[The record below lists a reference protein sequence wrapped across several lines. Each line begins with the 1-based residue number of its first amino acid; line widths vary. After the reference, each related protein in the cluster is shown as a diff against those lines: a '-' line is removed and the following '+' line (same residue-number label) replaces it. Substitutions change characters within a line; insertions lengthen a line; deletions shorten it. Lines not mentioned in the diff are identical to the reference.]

1 MGRCEISMVFL
12 LPFDVRHMTS
22 VGALGGGA
30 PEGGG
35 TRGAAPPEGWV
46 GGYSG
51 AAPPE
56 GWVYFE

>member
-1 MGRCEISMVFL
+1 MVFL

-35 TRGAAPPEGWV
+35 TRGAVLDDQLLGEWDVDLRALG
-46 GGYSG
+46 
-51 AAPPE
+51 
-56 GWVYFE
+56 